1 MADSYQQQ
9 TLIKICVRHHAT
21 HTGADFK
28 QPVLFVRAF
37 VFLSYNFGRSFLFC
51 YVADFKL
58 KKNKK

>member
-37 VFLSYNFGRSFLFC
+37 VFLCLITLEEVSYFVMSLTLN
-51 YVADFKL
+51 
-58 KKNKK
+58 